1 MQTTPPSSPPFL
13 SPPKGNAVRRPS
25 GQGGWLMVGA
35 VAVLC
40 CVVVMV
46 TALSVGRNESAM
58 ARLLAEKG
66 SALIRAV
73 EGGLRSGMRTQV
85 GVQLQAILQE
95 MASSDVLFLAVAM
108 PDGTILAHSRRGR
121 VGEVLEVDGHEA
133 DEYLLRALSESS
145 DRHDVRWLIT
155 PMEGHRAFV
164 VYRDF
169 MPPRNPVPP
178 ASRRGLPPPPQ
189 PLIFLGLDLSPF
201 ELTKAQDR
209 SHIFMLAGGLLLFG
223 IASLAALYYAQR
235 ARESRRRQKLA
246 EGQVRVLEEEVRRKE
261 KMAAIGNLAAGV
273 AHEIR
278 NPLSSIKGYA
288 TYFGQRFAPDSEDR
302 EAAQVMVR
310 EVDRLN
316 RVITDL
322 IGLSRPT
329 DVRLAPTDPLPV
341 AEHVLRLLRQDAES
355 HKVRLRLEKPD
366 SPLPK
371 VPLDADRFGQ
381 ALLNVCL
388 NAIEAMPEG
397 GDLILSLRMQAKR
410 HVCFEVRDTGTGIL
424 PKDMSHVFDP
434 YFTTKGHGTGLGL
447 ATVHKIVEA
456 HHGEVRVSSRHHSA
470 GQPSGTVFQL
480 ILPLSGGI
488 A

>member
-1 MQTTPPSSPPFL
+1 MQTTTPSPLTS
-13 SPPKGNAVRRPS
+13 SRGIAHARRS
-25 GQGGWLMVGA
+25 AGQGGWLMVGA

-40 CVVVMV
+40 CVVVLV

-73 EGGLRSGMRTQV
+73 EGGLRTGMRTQV

-108 PDGTILAHSRRGR
+108 PDGTILAHSKRGR

-133 DEYLLRALSESS
+133 DEGLLRALSESS
-145 DRHDVRWLIT
+145 DRHDVRWLIS

-169 MPPRNPVPP
+169 MPPRNPPPP
-178 ASRRGLPPPPQ
+178 ALLRGMPPPPQ

-201 ELTKAQDR
+201 ERTKAQDR
-209 SHIFMLAGGLLLFG
+209 SHIFMLAGGGLLFG

-329 DVRLAPTDPLPV
+329 DVRLVATDPLPV
-341 AEHVLRLLRQDAES
+341 VEHVLRLLRQDAES
-355 HKVRLRLEKPD
+355 HNVRLRQEKTE

-371 VPLDADRFGQ
+371 VAMDADRFGQ

-397 GDLILSLRMQAKR
+397 GELVLAVRVQGKNQL
-410 HVCFEVRDTGTGIL
+410 CFEVRDTGTGIL
-424 PKDMSHVFDP
+424 PKDLNHVFDP

-447 ATVHKIVEA
+447 ATVHKIMEA
-456 HHGEVRVSSRHHSA
+456 HQGEVRVSSCHHSA
-470 GQPSGTVFQL
+470 GQLSGTVFQL
-480 ILPLSGGI
+480 ILPLAGG
-488 A
+488 AQ

>member
-1 MQTTPPSSPPFL
+1 MIA
-13 SPPKGNAVRRPS
+13 AV
-25 GQGGWLMVGA
+25 G
-35 VAVLC
+35 VLC
-40 CVVVMV
+40 CVVVLV
-46 TALSVGRNESAM
+46 TILSVGRNETAM

-73 EGGLRSGMRTQV
+73 EGGLRTGMRTQV

-95 MASSDVLFLAVAM
+95 MTSSDILFLAVTM
-108 PDGTILAHSRRGR
+108 PDGTILAHSKRER
-121 VGEVLEVDGHEA
+121 VGEVLEVNGHEA
-133 DEYLLRALSESS
+133 DENLLRALSESS
-145 DRHDVRWLIT
+145 DRHDVRWLVT
-155 PMEGHRAFV
+155 TMEGHRAFV

-169 MPPRNPVPP
+169 MPPPP
-178 ASRRGLPPPPQ
+178 RRGGHKGPPQ

-209 SHIFMLAGGLLLFG
+209 NHIFTLAGVVLLFG
-223 IASLAALYYAQR
+223 IASLVALYYAQR

-302 EAAQVMVR
+302 EAALVMVR

-329 DVRLAPTDPLPV
+329 DVRLAPTEPLSV
-341 AEHVLRLLRQDAES
+341 VEHVLRLLRQDAES
-355 HKVRLRLEKPD
+355 HQIFLHLDKPPI
-366 SPLPK
+366 PLP
-371 VPLDADRFGQ
+371 LAAMDADRFGQ

-388 NAIEAMPEG
+388 NAIEAMPQGGALTLSVHLEG
-397 GDLILSLRMQAKR
+397 KNY
-410 HVCFEVRDTGTGIL
+410 VCFQVRDTGTGIL
-424 PKDMSHVFDP
+424 PKDMTHIFDP

-447 ATVHKIVEA
+447 ATVHKILEA
-456 HHGEVRVSSRHHSA
+456 HQGEVRVSSRHHSE
-470 GQPSGTVFQL
+470 GPPSGTVFQL
-480 ILPLSGGI
+480 ILPLAGGT